1 MKINK
6 ANSLVNKLATSAQN
20 RMKKII
26 ILFSFLNI
34 LTSFN
39 IQNSYVDPTG
49 TYELNNIIKQ
59 KNGEIYG
66 YFGQIQIKKLNPEKI
81 IMTFE
86 VNKGA
91 PSYNSGSFVDTLV
104 YKENKAVYR
113 DTEVD
118 TTCTIIFNF
127 NKKGINVVEKTGNYN
142 WGCGFGHG
150 VVADGFYKKISNK
163 VPILT
168 EPLTGEKLNK

>member
-1 MKINK
+1 
-6 ANSLVNKLATSAQN
+6 
-20 RMKKII
+20 
-26 ILFSFLNI
+26 
-34 LTSFN
+34 
-39 IQNSYVDPTG
+39 
-49 TYELNNIIKQ
+49 
-59 KNGEIYG
+59 
-66 YFGQIQIKKLNPEKI
+66 
-81 IMTFE
+81 MTFE